1 VTTLTKDDF
10 RLYEDG
16 VPQEIRHFA
25 STEAPYKILAM
36 FDCTGSLSDQ
46 WEFLATAMLG
56 FVRGLRSQ
64 DSIAIVAFGTDLIS
78 LRGWIPRNDLR
89 LDFQMPLPVQNSIC
103 NDTDFYGAIASA
115 ATIMRGAS
123 TGRKGVIAFTDGVHE
138 HIPRRTIKV
147 GDLELPRF
155 VDAADDKGF
164 QSALGAVRTSGARF
178 YFVAMNTDLNP
189 GNVNEILHPVADY
202 SPLPIYNMQQ
212 VRSRMEVL
220 AAGSGGRIVF
230 PRKPSDYAPL
240 YQQIA
245 RELGSSYSLG
255 YTPSATADDSQYHR
269 IEVRVND
276 PNLKTRQSRDGYGG
290 AH

>member
-1 VTTLTKDDF
+1 
-10 RLYEDG
+10 
-16 VPQEIRHFA
+16 
-25 STEAPYKILAM
+25 M
-36 FDCTGSLSDQ
+36 
-46 WEFLATAMLG
+46 
-56 FVRGLRSQ
+56 
-64 DSIAIVAFGTDLIS
+64 
-78 LRGWIPRNDLR
+78 
-89 LDFQMPLPVQNSIC
+89 
-103 NDTDFYGAIASA
+103 
-115 ATIMRGAS
+115 
-123 TGRKGVIAFTDGVHE
+123 
-138 HIPRRTIKV
+138 

-155 VDAADDKGF
+155 VDAADDKDF

-189 GNVNEILHPVADY
+189 GTVNEILHPVADY

-240 YQQIA
+240 YQQLA

-290 AH
+290 AR